1 MECLPWRTCTTLTFF
16 CAALPRSSQPQCPD
30 IDPANIHGP
39 KVENPSSNACLS
51 NSSFPP
57 LHILRSRSFPFF
69 HLKRKGIPKAV
80 GGGRHSQRICCL
92 QSPEHPPPPSP
103 VILWF
108 LVNSQFCEEG
118 HWRQLRYQDKSPLPS
133 GHRML
138 RPRTSVHLLHA
149 NNTEFSCLLIL
160 ILRTTQ

>member
-118 HWRQLRYQDKSPLPS
+118 HCRQLRQEPPTLRAQNVKAKDISASSACQQYRVFMPSHFNPQDN
-133 GHRML
+133 
-138 RPRTSVHLLHA
+138 SV
-149 NNTEFSCLLIL
+149 
-160 ILRTTQ
+160 R